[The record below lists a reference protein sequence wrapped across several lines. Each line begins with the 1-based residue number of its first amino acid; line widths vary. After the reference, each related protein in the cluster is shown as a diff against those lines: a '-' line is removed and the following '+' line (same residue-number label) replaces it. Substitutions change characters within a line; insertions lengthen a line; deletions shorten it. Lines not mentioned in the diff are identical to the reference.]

1 MIRNEA
7 NHFGRTFPQR
17 RTRETARF
25 VGMIE
30 PFYAFAADRRI
41 RTDHTVN
48 AVGNQRID
56 AAQNFIVFE
65 IGRNFYGD
73 RHVLAIASSFKLL
86 TLLHDPFN
94 QVIEF
99 SLPLKLAKILRV
111 GRGDIDSNIVCG
123 VINLVETLLVI

>member
-65 IGRNFYGD
+65 IGRNFT
-73 RHVLAIASSFKLL
+73 AIG
-86 TLLHDPFN
+86 TC
-94 QVIEF
+94 
-99 SLPLKLAKILRV
+99 LPLRAALSSSRFFTIPSTK
-111 GRGDIDSNIVCG
+111 
-123 VINLVETLLVI
+123 